1 MMSKSI
7 KHLVTM
13 ALFTAMALTIFVIE
27 AQIPVPIPIPGV
39 KLGLSNVITLIILLQ
54 YRPRDAAAVLL
65 LRILLGSIY
74 TGRLVAMFYSLC
86 GGFLCFGGMALLCW
100 LLHKKQV
107 WFISI
112 IGAVLHNIGQILAA
126 MLVMQT
132 TKVLVYLPFLLLTGT
147 VTGLFTGLVAGRVV
161 HYLPPA
167 VLPEKR
173 KKTVAKERAC
183 LNAERCRG
191 NALYFSFI
199 VRLN

>member
-27 AQIPVPIPIPGV
+27 AQIPVPIPISGV

-167 VLPEKR
+167 VLPEKKKKDCR
-173 KKTVAKERAC
+173 KKKEHA
-183 LNAERCRG
+183 
-191 NALYFSFI
+191 
-199 VRLN
+199 

>member
-112 IGAVLHNIGQILAA
+112 IGAVLLSLIHISEP
-126 MLVMQT
+126 T
-132 TKVLVYLPFLLLTGT
+132 
-147 VTGLFTGLVAGRVV
+147 R
-161 HYLPPA
+161 H
-167 VLPEKR
+167 
-173 KKTVAKERAC
+173 
-183 LNAERCRG
+183 
-191 NALYFSFI
+191 
-199 VRLN
+199 

>member
-1 MMSKSI
+1 
-7 KHLVTM
+7 
-13 ALFTAMALTIFVIE
+13 
-27 AQIPVPIPIPGV
+27 
-39 KLGLSNVITLIILLQ
+39 
-54 YRPRDAAAVLL
+54 
-65 LRILLGSIY
+65 
-74 TGRLVAMFYSLC
+74 MFYSLC

-167 VLPEKR
+167 VLPEKKRKDCR
-173 KKTVAKERAC
+173 KKKEHA
-183 LNAERCRG
+183 
-191 NALYFSFI
+191 
-199 VRLN
+199 

>member
-112 IGAVLHNIGQILAA
+112 IGAVLHNIGQILVA
-126 MLVMQT
+126 MLVLQT
-132 TKVLVYLPFLLLTGT
+132 AALGWYLLVLWVS
-147 VTGLFTGLVAGRVV
+147 GLVSGAIIGVIGGE
-161 HYLPPA
+161 L
-167 VLPEKR
+167 
-173 KKTVAKERAC
+173 
-183 LNAERCRG
+183 CR
-191 NALYFSFI
+191 
-199 VRLN
+199 RLQKILI